1 MAIIHVC
8 VPLMLARIFVKSI
21 HKFPTTDEN
30 GCKKNRSYKSELAQI
45 RCSRSRC
52 SKLLTAS
59 YNLKREVFIHL
70 KVIPPRPDQ

>member
-30 GCKKNRSYKSELAQI
+30 GCKKTDHTKA
-45 RCSRSRC
+45 
-52 SKLLTAS
+52 
-59 YNLKREVFIHL
+59 NLHRYGAPEAGAVNYLRHL
-70 KVIPPRPDQ
+70 IT